1 MCAKSDTY
9 TLQPITYV
17 YVVEEEEVPG
27 RCRLACDSPA
37 AAAAAAAAPAVP
49 EKQVRAV

>member
-1 MCAKSDTY
+1 MTNHFDTY

-27 RCRLACDSPA
+27 RCPLACDRPVVVS
-37 AAAAAAAAPAVP
+37 
-49 EKQVRAV
+49 EKQFKAV